1 VLAIQCSRLGGP
13 EVLVPVELPDPVPTP
28 GWLLVDVAAA
38 GVNYADTHRTDGSY
52 RAAPKLPF
60 IPGTEVVGRSEDGR
74 RVLAPIFDGG
84 GYAERA
90 LVPAAQAVAVP
101 DEVGDGEAL
110 ALLVQGLT
118 AWHVLRNCARLRE
131 GESVVVNAAAG
142 GVGSLAVQLAK
153 HFGAGRVIAAAST
166 MDKRDLALLLGG
178 DAAVD
183 SAADGYAE
191 RVRAANGGQPVD
203 VVLESTGGVAFT
215 AGLDALAGFGR
226 LVTYGNASR
235 QGRPLVDPATLAEH
249 NTAIVGFW
257 LRPALALPGAYEG
270 PLTQLLELAATGRIR
285 PLVGAEYPL
294 AQARQAHEDLLARRT
309 TGKVVLRP

>member
-1 VLAIQCSRLGGP
+1 MRAIQCSRLGGP
-13 EVLVPVELPDPVPTP
+13 EVLIPVELPDPVPAP

-38 GVNYADTHRTDGSY
+38 GVNYADTHRTDGTY
-52 RAAPKLPF
+52 RSGQELPF
-60 IPGTEVVGRSEDGR
+60 IPGSEVVGRDADGR
-74 RVLAPIFDGG
+74 RVLAPIFGGG

-90 LVPAAQAVAVP
+90 LVPAAHAVTVP
-101 DEVGDGEAL
+101 EEVGDGEAL

-118 AWHVLRNCARLRE
+118 AWHLLRNCARLRE

-142 GVGSLAVQLAK
+142 GVGSLAVQLARQ
-153 HFGAGRVIAAAST
+153 FGAGRVIAAASSVE
-166 MDKRDLALLLGG
+166 KRELALRLGA

-191 RVRAANGGQPVD
+191 RVRAANGGRGVD
-203 VVLESTGGVAFT
+203 VVLESTGGAVFT
-215 AGLDALAGFGR
+215 AALDALADFGR

-235 QGRPLVDPATLAEH
+235 EGRPLVDPATLAER
-249 NTAIVGFW
+249 NTGVIGFW

-270 PLTQLLELAATGRIR
+270 PLSELLDLAATGGIH

-294 AQARQAHEDLLARRT
+294 AQARRAHEDLLARRT

>member
-1 VLAIQCSRLGGP
+1 
-13 EVLVPVELPDPVPTP
+13 
-28 GWLLVDVAAA
+28 
-38 GVNYADTHRTDGSY
+38 
-52 RAAPKLPF
+52 
-60 IPGTEVVGRSEDGR
+60 
-74 RVLAPIFDGG
+74 VLAPIFEGG

-90 LVPAAQAVAVP
+90 LVPAAQAVDVP

-131 GESVVVNAAAG
+131 GESVAVNAAAG

-153 HFGAGRVIAAAST
+153 HLGAGRVIAAAST
-166 MDKRDLALLLGG
+166 IDKRDLALRLGA

-183 SAADGYAE
+183 NAADGYAE
-191 RVRAANGGQPVD
+191 RIRAANGGRPVD
-203 VVLESTGGVAFT
+203 VVLESTGGAAFT
-215 AGLDALAGFGR
+215 AAMDALAGFGR

-235 QGRPLVDPATLAEH
+235 EGRPLVDPATLAER
-249 NTAIVGFW
+249 NTAVVGFW

-270 PLTQLLELAATGRIR
+270 PLAQLLKLAATGRIH

-294 AQARQAHEDLLARRT
+294 AQARRAHEDLLARRT